1 MNPLEKKIL
10 EEGTVLPEN
19 ILKVDR
25 FINHMI
31 DPQLFT
37 ELADEFYERF
47 KDKKIDKILTLEV
60 SGIGIA
66 FACGV
71 KFETPV
77 VFAKKTVSKTLGDNV
92 YKAQVYSYTKDINY
106 DIMVAKDF
114 LEKGERILIIDD
126 FLANGKAIEG
136 LISLCEQAGA
146 TVEGIGILIEKAFQ
160 DGGKII
166 REQGYKLESL
176 ARIKNFDNGI
186 VNFV

>member
-10 EEGTVLPEN
+10 EEGTVLPGD
-19 ILKVDR
+19 ILKVDK

-31 DPQLFT
+31 DPQLFM

-71 KFETPV
+71 KFEKPV
-77 VFAKKTVSKTLGDNV
+77 VFAKKTISKTLGDNV
-92 YKAQVYSYTKDINY
+92 YKAQVYSYTKGINY

-114 LEKGERILIIDD
+114 LKEGERVLIIDD

-136 LISLCEQAGA
+136 LISLCEQAKA
-146 TVEGIGILIEKAFQ
+146 PIEGIGILIEKSFQ
-160 DGGKII
+160 EGGKNI
-166 REQGYKLESL
+166 RSKGYQLESL
-176 ARIKNFDNGI
+176 ARIKNFDNGV
-186 VNFV
+186 VNFL